1 MTGSGPEISAATK
14 TFVNTVGGCCEQ
26 RAYTLSDRLV
36 RIMYNCPLTSEDATE
51 SLLLEEA
58 SLPTTDPIE
67 GLTLLTG
74 VQAAPST

>member
-14 TFVNTVGGCCEQ
+14 TFMKAVGDCCEQ

-36 RIMYNCPLTSEDATE
+36 RIMYNCPLPSEDATE